1 MTATVPHGPLVD
13 GVAAFVFDLGNVVC
27 DFVPERRLAALAAAV
42 GRPEAEVHAALWG
55 GPFSD
60 DCDSGRLGGRDAHE
74 VVARTLGFGGSYDE
88 LADIWALAFAPVP
101 AVLALVDAVRA
112 LAPTALLTDNPEILY
127 DALPRV
133 FPEVASRFDSLFFS
147 FQLGTLKPD
156 PKVFDHVTGVLG
168 CEPGEV
174 LFVDDSARNVAG
186 AEATG
191 WRAVRFTGSAALAT
205 ELGLAP

>member
-1 MTATVPHGPLVD
+1 MTVAAPHGPLVA

-27 DFVPERRLAALAAAV
+27 DFVPERRLTALATAV
-42 GRPEAEVHAALWG
+42 GRSEAEVHDALWG

-60 DCDSGRLGGRDAHE
+60 DCDTGRLGGPESHE

-88 LADIWALAFAPVP
+88 LADIWALAFAPEP

-133 FPEVASRFDSLFFS
+133 LPEVVARFDRVFFS

-168 CEPGEV
+168 CEPGQV
-174 LFVDDSARNVAG
+174 LFVDDSARNVEG
-186 AEATG
+186 ARAAG
-191 WRAVRFTGSAALAT
+191 WRAVQFTGAAALAT
-205 ELGLAP
+205 ELGAAP